1 MLVCLALRSHF
12 RDAFP
17 IKINKL
23 TIKKRAIENS
33 RGEWNIY
40 HLSEF
45 LSIPTLKKTC
55 EQLNPLS
62 DFVGPIS
69 SGAVNMRLL

>member
-1 MLVCLALRSHF
+1 MLVCLALRTHF

-23 TIKKRAIENS
+23 TIKKWAIENS

-40 HLSEF
+40 PLSEF
-45 LSIPTLKKTC
+45 LSIPTLK
-55 EQLNPLS
+55 
-62 DFVGPIS
+62 
-69 SGAVNMRLL
+69 